1 VTDSHADNAS
11 ATADPP
17 NAPGAP
23 IDLVAIERDLA
34 AVEAALPR
42 LDDGTY
48 WLDEVTGHEL
58 PDAVLADNPIAR
70 RA

>member
-1 VTDSHADNAS
+1 VTDSNIDD
-11 ATADPP
+11 ATATTEPP
-17 NAPGAP
+17 NVPSAP
-23 IDLVAIERDLA
+23 IDLVAIEQDLA

-48 WLDEVTGHEL
+48 WLDEITGDEL